1 MGRVA
6 ELNTILSRQPAS
18 GITAEDKPVIGKTLY
33 GIFGNA
39 GKRVYENIQA
49 EANLPT
55 AEGIEDAK
63 INDFAATLIWGLF
76 KKFEFGWFISAFAVG
91 DGGIAV
97 YTEDG
102 DVKVL
107 NQPDGG
113 EYAGQTRFVTMAHI
127 WEATDEISTR
137 MQVHVVP
144 NFTAIVAMSDGVSD
158 PKFGTDSNF
167 FDTQE
172 WHKFWKDDLAQIDLK
187 NEEELLKWLDF
198 WSAGNHDD
206 RTLAIGLLK

>member
-1 MGRVA
+1 M
-6 ELNTILSRQPAS
+6 
-18 GITAEDKPVIGKTLY
+18 
-33 GIFGNA
+33 
-39 GKRVYENIQA
+39 
-49 EANLPT
+49 PT

-206 RTLAIGLLK
+206 RTIAIGLLK